1 MVTSCNLVF
10 PASPRVEMIQGSIS
24 RMSEEKQNAPKSLEE
39 TRHSTK
45 KPYKKPE
52 FRHEQVFETMA
63 LACGK
68 VGITQ
73 PSCRFN
79 KKNS

>member
-1 MVTSCNLVF
+1 MSQDDRKTPSDETAD
-10 PASPRVEMIQGSIS
+10 PAA
-24 RMSEEKQNAPKSLEE
+24 K
-39 TRHSTK
+39 K
-45 KPYKKPE
+45 KPYVKPA

-68 VGITQ
+68 INTGS
-73 PSCRFN
+73 SCRTV